1 MKVLVIDGQ
10 GGGLGRAI
18 VQAMVK
24 AWPDQPLLALG
35 TNVLATSAMLKAG
48 AQQAAT
54 GENAIMHQCRDA
66 GLILGPTGLVV
77 AGALLGEVSPA
88 IATAV
93 GLSPAL
99 KLLIPSE
106 RCSLQVVGVQQQ
118 GLDEAVAELVRRA
131 GEIIGK

>member
-24 AWPDQPLLALG
+24 ACPDQPLLALG

-54 GENAIMHQCRDA
+54 GEHSIVYQCRDA

-88 IATAV
+88 IAAAV
-93 GLSPAL
+93 GLSPAI

-106 RCSLQVVGVQQQ
+106 RCSLQVVGLKGQ
-118 GLDEAVAELVRRA
+118 GLDEAVAELVARA
-131 GEIIGK
+131 GGILSK